1 MNVQTLRITG
11 MTCDHCAKSIEGAL
25 ASVAGVVEAK
35 VSYDEG
41 DNALRLQFFTGLLQF
56 LREEGGRITTSS
68 VEVAGKTGFS
78 HAGEYGIGLAEIR
91 RAGCARVLPRKAT
104 ELIRFGATE

>member
-25 ASVAGVVEAK
+25 ASVAGVVEARSRMTK
-35 VSYDEG
+35 ATMRSACNFYRSF
-41 DNALRLQFFTGLLQF
+41 AI
-56 LREEGGRITTSS
+56 LREEGGGITTSS
-68 VEVAGKTGFS
+68 VEVARKTGFS

-91 RAGCARVLPRKAT
+91 RAGNAAVVRCLEKLPS
-104 ELIRFGATE
+104 

>member
-41 DNALRLQFFTGLLQF
+41 DNALRLQFLPVFCNF
-56 LREEGGRITTSS
+56 AGRGRRYNH
-68 VEVAGKTGFS
+68 V
-78 HAGEYGIGLAEIR
+78 IR
-91 RAGCARVLPRKAT
+91 
-104 ELIRFGATE
+104 